1 MDSAPWIYELSFMW
15 MLLVLSAYQSKHSHE
30 QDLMEATQ
38 PQIGHKCP
46 ANPYT
51 TSWDFP
57 CSIFCP
63 RPNKKNFMQD
73 HTLRVA
79 THLFFQSRAPFAS
92 DFPIWK

>member
-63 RPNKKNFMQD
+63 RPNKKKKF
-73 HTLRVA
+73 HARSYSACGYTLI
-79 THLFFQSRAPFAS
+79 LP
-92 DFPIWK
+92 K